1 MQSLKWF
8 DRYYY
13 NQNTIKEVPDPQT
26 LEKPTTLPPWYI
38 IAREEMQSGVKEIP
52 GEKHN
57 PRIVEY
63 QKATSLEATD
73 DETPWCSSFV
83 NWCMMMTGIARTDKA
98 TARSWLS
105 WGFELK
111 YPKEGCVIIFSRGT
125 GWQGHVGF
133 HAGEKGNQILCLGG
147 NQSDQVSISS
157 YPKLKVLGYRWI
169 DFE

>member
-8 DRYYY
+8 FR
-13 NQNTIKEVPDPQT
+13 NQKAIKKIPKLQRV
-26 LEKPTTLPPWYI
+26 EKPATLPPWYI
-38 IAREEMQSGVKEIP
+38 IAKEEMNAGVKEIA
-52 GEKHN
+52 GKNHN
-57 PRIVEY
+57 PRIIEY
-63 QKATSLEATD
+63 QKATSLGASD

-83 NWCMMMTGIARTDKA
+83 NWCVMKAGIERTDKA
-98 TARSWLS
+98 TARSWLH

-133 HAGEKGNQILCLGG
+133 YAGEKGNQILCLGG
-147 NQSDQVSISS
+147 NQADQVKISS